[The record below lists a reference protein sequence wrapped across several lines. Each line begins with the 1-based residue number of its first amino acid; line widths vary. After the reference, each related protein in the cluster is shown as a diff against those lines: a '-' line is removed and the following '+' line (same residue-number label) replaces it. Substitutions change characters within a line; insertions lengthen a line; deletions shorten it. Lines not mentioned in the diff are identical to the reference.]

1 MEREKSS
8 IRKAPAFATFYL
20 YDLRSHPGQ
29 AMQFAGPSKKWK
41 GRAPS
46 SKLYKEFYKDSDRK
60 ALSRVHGPSKQ
71 ETSAKV

>member
-1 MEREKSS
+1 
-8 IRKAPAFATFYL
+8 
-20 YDLRSHPGQ
+20 
-29 AMQFAGPSKKWK
+29 MQFAGPSEKWK